1 MVLLSRDQIAPA
13 DAQGLTVGRQ
23 VLDMRPGERRLRL
36 QARERLDL
44 LKVGLGLSRW
54 GERLP
59 GAILSLV
66 LLRRLSGLRV
76 TRRCRLSESP
86 GQGLGLRR
94 GRGPRLRMNQRL
106 VSGLGLRMYLD

>member
-23 VLDMRPGERRLRL
+23 VLYMRPGKRRL
-36 QARERLDL
+36 QARQRLDL
-44 LKVGLGLSRW
+44 LKVGLGLSRL
-54 GERLP
+54 GERLA

-76 TRRCRLSESP
+76 TRRCRLFESP
-86 GQGLGLRR
+86 GQGLGLRW